1 MVGKGSAG
9 IVGSELPTDAVALQP
24 LEEREDGRVLDGVP
38 AHHVEPQPAPVFS
51 QSGEAVEKG
60 SVLLLAR
67 ARLHGGG
74 RGRRS
79 ASPRVSWEDMTSP
92 TIHEADTFRSLDEA
106 LSRYVRPDTFP
117 LGIRMLSPG
126 EPVPDGVRIPT
137 RDVGEH
143 WIVCQSIG
151 ISRRY
156 GWSIAVGKEDVICPL
171 ASVSFGFRPPN
182 ASYDSGELALGMYC
196 SDSGAA
202 QALEAATWRFAPGRY
217 ERLCVAPL
225 AKLTFE
231 PHVVAVYGNSAQVM
245 RLVNAALHARG
256 GRIESS
262 SGGRLD
268 CAELVI
274 QTMQTGEPKVVVP
287 CNGDRVFGMAQ
298 DTEMAFAFPAD
309 RAAEIVTGLEATH
322 QGGVRFPI
330 PVAMRSTVTMP
341 PKYRQLFESLE
352 GSDP

>member
-1 MVGKGSAG
+1 MTA
-9 IVGSELPTDAVALQP
+9 
-24 LEEREDGRVLDGVP
+24 P
-38 AHHVEPQPAPVFS
+38 AT
-51 QSGEAVEKG
+51 G
-60 SVLLLAR
+60 
-67 ARLHGGG
+67 
-74 RGRRS
+74 
-79 ASPRVSWEDMTSP
+79 ASDP
-92 TIHEADTFRSLDEA
+92 FRILDEA
-106 LSRYVRPDTFP
+106 LSRYIRPDTFP
-117 LGIRMLSPG
+117 LGIRMLVPG

-182 ASYDSGELALGMYC
+182 ARYDAGEAALGMYC
-196 SDSGAA
+196 SDLEAA
-202 QALEAATWRFAPGRY
+202 GALEAATWRFETGRY

-225 AKLTFE
+225 SKLSFE

-245 RLVNAALHARG
+245 RLVNAALYARG

-274 QTMQTGEPKVVVP
+274 QTMQTDEPKVVLP

-298 DTEMAFAFPAD
+298 DTEMAFAFPAS
-309 RAAEIVTGLEATH
+309 RATEIVAGLEATH
-322 QGGVRFPI
+322 KGGVRFPI

-341 PKYRQLFESLE
+341 PKYQELLESFEDP
-352 GSDP
+352 GS

>member
-1 MVGKGSAG
+1 MSA
-9 IVGSELPTDAVALQP
+9 P
-24 LEEREDGRVLDGVP
+24 DGRKAEIFGALD
-38 AHHVEPQPAPVFS
+38 
-51 QSGEAVEKG
+51 
-60 SVLLLAR
+60 
-67 ARLHGGG
+67 
-74 RGRRS
+74 
-79 ASPRVSWEDMTSP
+79 D
-92 TIHEADTFRSLDEA
+92 A

-126 EPVPDGVRIPT
+126 EPVPDGLRIPS
-137 RDVGEH
+137 RDLGEH

-151 ISRRY
+151 IARRY
-156 GWSIAVGKEDVICPL
+156 GWCVAVGKEDVICPL
-171 ASVSFGFRPPN
+171 ASVSFGFRTSN
-182 ASYDSGELALGMYC
+182 ARYDAGEAALGMYC
-196 SDSGAA
+196 TDPGSAE
-202 QALEAATWRFAPGRY
+202 ALEAATWRFETGRY
-217 ERLCVAPL
+217 DRLCVAPL
-225 AKLTFE
+225 ARLTFE

-274 QTMQTGEPKVVVP
+274 QTMRTDEPKVVLP

-309 RAAEIVTGLEATH
+309 RAAEIVEGLEATH
-322 QGGVRFPI
+322 KGGVRYPI

-341 PKYRQLFESLE
+341 SRYQDLLASLDDVI
-352 GSDP
+352 S

>member
-1 MVGKGSAG
+1 M
-9 IVGSELPTDAVALQP
+9 TD
-24 LEEREDGRVLDGVP
+24 P
-38 AHHVEPQPAPVFS
+38 ATQ
-51 QSGEAVEKG
+51 
-60 SVLLLAR
+60 
-67 ARLHGGG
+67 
-74 RGRRS
+74 
-79 ASPRVSWEDMTSP
+79 VS
-92 TIHEADTFRSLDEA
+92 DTFRALDDA
-106 LSRYVRPDTFP
+106 LTRYIRPGTYP
-117 LGIRMLSPG
+117 LGIRMLAPG
-126 EPVPDGVRIPT
+126 EPVPDGVRLPA

-151 ISRRY
+151 IARRY
-156 GWSIAVGKEDVICPL
+156 GWAIAVGKEEVICPL

-182 ASYDSGELALGMYC
+182 ARYDAGDAALGMYC
-196 SDSGAA
+196 SDREAA
-202 QALEAATWRFAPGRY
+202 ESLEAATWRFETGRF

-245 RLVNAALHARG
+245 RLVNAALHGRG

-274 QTMQTGEPKVVVP
+274 QTMQTGEPKVVLP

-309 RAAEIVTGLEATH
+309 RAAEIIAGLEATH
-322 QGGVRFPI
+322 TGGVRFPI

-341 PKYRQLFESLE
+341 PKYQDLLASLE
-352 GSDP
+352 APDS